1 MTYYCN
7 NCKDVFDADDA
18 RLIRTSNRVGDWI
31 KVDEDYVCPHCGSCD
46 CEEAVE
52 CPSCGEYI
60 SKEESYGG
68 YCENCVNEAATFE
81 NLMECDESDDN
92 KEKVAINE
100 TLLAVCQEFKIDIEA
115 VLKAAINESV
125 SKEKLNAYCCRYAK
139 DTYDTEYFME
149 WVEKNRG

>member
-46 CEEAVE
+46 YSEAVE
-52 CPSCGEYI
+52 CKSCGEYI
-60 SKEESYGG
+60 PEECAYDG
-68 YCENCVNEAATFE
+68 YCEDCVNKAATPE
-81 NLMECDESDDN
+81 NLIEWCDDEDF
-92 KEKVAINE
+92 KEKVEINE
-100 TLLAVCQEFKIDIEA
+100 ELLAMCKFLNIDIEA

-125 SKEKLNAYCCRYAK
+125 YKDKLTAYCKMTAK
-139 DTYDTEYFME
+139 EEIDTEHFMK
-149 WVEKNRG
+149 WVEKKRG